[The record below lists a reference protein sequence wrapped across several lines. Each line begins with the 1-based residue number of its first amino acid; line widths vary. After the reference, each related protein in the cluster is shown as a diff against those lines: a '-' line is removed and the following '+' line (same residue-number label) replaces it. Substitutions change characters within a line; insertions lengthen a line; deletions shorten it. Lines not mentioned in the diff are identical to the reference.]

1 MQAESDRCDV
11 MSLKRSLHTQDPQ
24 AAYETD
30 SEIAALS
37 ERDRALLALSRE
49 RSLTNALR
57 LAAAS
62 SGEVDPPNFPT
73 AAGPGEPPLRY
84 VLADKVNDR
93 LKILFAPMHQLL
105 RDIADSSKQ
114 NR

>member
-1 MQAESDRCDV
+1 MVDRLCMNHSSQPDDAPKSDFRNDQTLC
-11 MSLKRSLHTQDPQ
+11 L
-24 AAYETD
+24 A
-30 SEIAALS
+30 
-37 ERDRALLALSRE
+37 ERDQSLLALSRE

-93 LKILFAPMHQLL
+93 LKILLAPMHQLL